1 MRVGSLFSGYGGLD
15 LALRDVF
22 GDVKTAWVSDI
33 DPGAC
38 KILAHRFPD
47 APNLGDITA
56 VDWARLAKQAPIEIL
71 TGGFPCQDVSTAGK
85 RAGMKPGTRSG
96 LWSHFAYAI
105 DQLRPS
111 LVLIENVRGL
121 LSAEAHSDMEP
132 CPWCMGDDS
141 DSPLRALGAVLGD
154 LADIGYDAAWCGLRA
169 ADVGAAHGRFRVF
182 VAAYPQG
189 DPWRFVNRDGGATSD
204 TADLGHERGRAS
216 WTGRPRPA
224 DGHLRA
230 GLMLPTP
237 AARDWKGHGPAD
249 MDRKSPSLSAVSRL
263 LPTPAVNDM
272 GAGKTVEAW
281 DEWTAK
287 MQAAHG
293 NGNGHGASLHVEA
306 LRLLPTPR
314 TANNENRQSEG
325 YGGKDGNFHG
335 LITGQSEWGDYAAA
349 IARQE
354 QAFGRPAP
362 DPTETAPKG
371 GRRLSCRFDE
381 WLMGLPDGWI
391 TDVPGIT
398 HNETL
403 KACGNG
409 VIWQQASAAIR
420 WLLNV
425 MEAAA

>member
-47 APNLGDITA
+47 APNLGDITT
-56 VDWARLAKQAPIEIL
+56 VDWSQVEPVDIL

-121 LSAEAHSDMEP
+121 LSADAHSDVEP
-132 CPWCMGDDS
+132 CPWCLGDGTGQP
-141 DSPLRALGAVLGD
+141 PLRALGAVLGD
-154 LADIGYDAAWCGLRA
+154 LADIGYDAQWVGLPA
-169 ADVGAAHGRFRVF
+169 SGVGGCHRRFREF
-182 VAAYPQG
+182 AAAYPRGEAG
-189 DPWRFVNRDGGATSD
+189 DFRARLR
-204 TADLGHERGRAS
+204 ADEPAWRGRGQSARGDRQ
-216 WTGRPRPA
+216 TLLPTPRA
-224 DGHLRA
+224 TDGTHGGPNQR
-230 GLMLPTP
+230 GSSGDLMLP
-237 AARDWKGHGPAD
+237 
-249 MDRKSPSLSAVSRL
+249 SAVAKL

-272 GAGKTVEAW
+272 GAGKTVGDWDAW
-281 DEWTAK
+281 TDRMKAE
-287 MQAAHG
+287 HG
-293 NGNGHGASLHVEA
+293 NGNGHGASLHIEA
-306 LRLLPTPR
+306 LRLLPTPGVADS
-314 TANNENRQSEG
+314 T
-325 YGGKDGNFHG
+325 GGHESRSGDRSDELLLKGIAKYD
-335 LITGQSEWGDYAAA
+335 QWGDYAAA

-409 VIWQQASAAIR
+409 VVPQQAAAAIR
-420 WLLNV
+420 WLLDHINS
-425 MEAAA
+425 EAVA